1 MSRGLAG
8 GKAVSLIGALCG
20 GGRGK
25 VQHVGCFFFPPCLF
39 PAGWGGVEGGCGL
52 DGRVIPLAVARLLLL
67 CVGAAAICPAD
78 AD

>member
-1 MSRGLAG
+1 MRCAG
-8 GKAVSLIGALCG
+8 EEEGKSNTL
-20 GGRGK
+20 GRLWR
-25 VQHVGCFFFPPCLF
+25 VDVFFPPCLF
-39 PAGWGGVEGGCGL
+39 PAGGGAVGGRGL

>member
-1 MSRGLAG
+1 MFF
-8 GKAVSLIGALCG
+8 SLRVCFQL
-20 GGRGK
+20 
-25 VQHVGCFFFPPCLF
+25 VGV
-39 PAGWGGVEGGCGL
+39 GVGGGVEGGCGL